1 MNVLSSKLFAFVHH
15 IGSHGILGARYEGG
29 TLMENI
35 VLENENPSSSRYNWH
50 LEENLGNPSF
60 KKSSSRKSCL
70 IIWNLFESIFG
81 FQNAINGQ
89 LGVQKKFAT
98 HVKGQR
104 WFGESFVKIWRLK
117 VSKTK
122 LPFLTL
128 TSLMNSQVIVSV
140 FMLHIWWFWYLLLSL
155 SLSYVFARVPEM

>member
-50 LEENLGNPSF
+50 LEENLVNPSF
-60 KKSSSRKSCL
+60 KKSRKSCL
-70 IIWNLFESIFG
+70 IIRNSFESIFWV
-81 FQNAINGQ
+81 QNAINGQ
-89 LGVQKKFAT
+89 SGVQRKFAT

-122 LPFLTL
+122 LPSLTL
-128 TSLMNSQVIVSV
+128 TSLINSQVIVSV
-140 FMLHIWWFWYLLLSL
+140 FILHISWFWYLLLSL